1 LYAYATGTDGKDA
14 DEIAATTG
22 IARTTWLIE
31 LPAGGGG
38 TEGAATA
45 ATTTAV
51 TAATAVTTTAVV
63 VVLVLV
69 LVLILLALVALLAVA
84 LLGAPLHPIDGAF
97 GRCLFRAADGQRTPQ
112 RQGRH
117 QSQEPTAGPGRR
129 ERTGQGIEGG
139 RVHGSSC
146 AGVGRYDRRT
156 GQRFSF
162 AVLRRTDCSSGAASR
177 HRVCA

>member
-22 IARTTWLIE
+22 IAGTTWLIE

-51 TAATAVTTTAVV
+51 TAATATTAVVTAATAVTTTA

-84 LLGAPLHPIDGAF
+84 LLSAPLHPIDGAF
-97 GRCLFRAADGQRTPQ
+97 GRCLFRAADGRRTPQ
-112 RQGRH
+112 RQ
-117 QSQEPTAGPGRR
+117 RR
-129 ERTGQGIEGG
+129 
-139 RVHGSSC
+139 
-146 AGVGRYDRRT
+146 
-156 GQRFSF
+156 
-162 AVLRRTDCSSGAASR
+162 
-177 HRVCA
+177 

>member
-22 IARTTWLIE
+22 IAGTTWLIE

-51 TAATAVTTTAVV
+51 TAATATTAVVTAATAVTTTAVV
-63 VVLVLV
+63 GVVLVLV

-112 RQGRH
+112 RQ
-117 QSQEPTAGPGRR
+117 RR
-129 ERTGQGIEGG
+129 
-139 RVHGSSC
+139 
-146 AGVGRYDRRT
+146 
-156 GQRFSF
+156 
-162 AVLRRTDCSSGAASR
+162 
-177 HRVCA
+177 

>member
-22 IARTTWLIE
+22 IAGTTWLIE

-51 TAATAVTTTAVV
+51 TAATATTAVVTAATAVTTTAVV
-63 VVLVLV
+63 VVLV

-112 RQGRH
+112 RQ
-117 QSQEPTAGPGRR
+117 RR
-129 ERTGQGIEGG
+129 
-139 RVHGSSC
+139 
-146 AGVGRYDRRT
+146 
-156 GQRFSF
+156 
-162 AVLRRTDCSSGAASR
+162 
-177 HRVCA
+177 

>member
-22 IARTTWLIE
+22 IAGTTWLIE

-45 ATTTAV
+45 ATTTAVTAATATTAVV

-112 RQGRH
+112 RQ
-117 QSQEPTAGPGRR
+117 RR
-129 ERTGQGIEGG
+129 
-139 RVHGSSC
+139 
-146 AGVGRYDRRT
+146 
-156 GQRFSF
+156 
-162 AVLRRTDCSSGAASR
+162 
-177 HRVCA
+177 

>member
-22 IARTTWLIE
+22 IAGTTWLIE
-31 LPAGGGG
+31 LPAGGG

-45 ATTTAV
+45 TTAVV

-69 LVLILLALVALLAVA
+69 LLALVALLAVA

-112 RQGRH
+112 RQ
-117 QSQEPTAGPGRR
+117 RR
-129 ERTGQGIEGG
+129 
-139 RVHGSSC
+139 
-146 AGVGRYDRRT
+146 
-156 GQRFSF
+156 
-162 AVLRRTDCSSGAASR
+162 
-177 HRVCA
+177 

>member
-22 IARTTWLIE
+22 IAGTTWLIE

-45 ATTTAV
+45 TTTTAVV

-112 RQGRH
+112 RQ
-117 QSQEPTAGPGRR
+117 RR
-129 ERTGQGIEGG
+129 
-139 RVHGSSC
+139 
-146 AGVGRYDRRT
+146 
-156 GQRFSF
+156 
-162 AVLRRTDCSSGAASR
+162 
-177 HRVCA
+177 

>member
-22 IARTTWLIE
+22 IAGTTWLIE

-51 TAATAVTTTAVV
+51 TAATATTAVVTAATAVTTTAVV
-63 VVLVLV
+63 VVLVLVLV

-112 RQGRH
+112 RQ
-117 QSQEPTAGPGRR
+117 RR
-129 ERTGQGIEGG
+129 
-139 RVHGSSC
+139 
-146 AGVGRYDRRT
+146 
-156 GQRFSF
+156 
-162 AVLRRTDCSSGAASR
+162 
-177 HRVCA
+177 

>member
-22 IARTTWLIE
+22 IAGTTWLIE

-51 TAATAVTTTAVV
+51 TAATATTAVVTAATTVTTTAVV

-69 LVLILLALVALLAVA
+69 LLALVALLAVA

-97 GRCLFRAADGQRTPQ
+97 GRCLFRAADGRRTPQ
-112 RQGRH
+112 RQ
-117 QSQEPTAGPGRR
+117 RR
-129 ERTGQGIEGG
+129 
-139 RVHGSSC
+139 
-146 AGVGRYDRRT
+146 
-156 GQRFSF
+156 
-162 AVLRRTDCSSGAASR
+162 
-177 HRVCA
+177 

>member
-22 IARTTWLIE
+22 IAGTTWLIE

-51 TAATAVTTTAVV
+51 TAATATTAVVTAATAVTTTAVVV

-112 RQGRH
+112 RQ
-117 QSQEPTAGPGRR
+117 RR
-129 ERTGQGIEGG
+129 
-139 RVHGSSC
+139 
-146 AGVGRYDRRT
+146 
-156 GQRFSF
+156 
-162 AVLRRTDCSSGAASR
+162 
-177 HRVCA
+177 

>member
-22 IARTTWLIE
+22 IAGTTWLIE

-45 ATTTAV
+45 ATTAVTAATATTAVV

-63 VVLVLV
+63 VVLVLVLV

-112 RQGRH
+112 RQ
-117 QSQEPTAGPGRR
+117 RR
-129 ERTGQGIEGG
+129 
-139 RVHGSSC
+139 
-146 AGVGRYDRRT
+146 
-156 GQRFSF
+156 
-162 AVLRRTDCSSGAASR
+162 
-177 HRVCA
+177 

>member
-22 IARTTWLIE
+22 IAGTTWLIE

-51 TAATAVTTTAVV
+51 IAATATTAVVTAATAVTTTAVV

-69 LVLILLALVALLAVA
+69 LVLVLLALVALLAVA

-112 RQGRH
+112 RQ
-117 QSQEPTAGPGRR
+117 RR
-129 ERTGQGIEGG
+129 
-139 RVHGSSC
+139 
-146 AGVGRYDRRT
+146 
-156 GQRFSF
+156 
-162 AVLRRTDCSSGAASR
+162 
-177 HRVCA
+177 

>member
-22 IARTTWLIE
+22 IAGTTWLIE

-45 ATTTAV
+45 ATTTAVTAATAVV

-97 GRCLFRAADGQRTPQ
+97 GRCLFRAADGRRTPQ
-112 RQGRH
+112 RQ
-117 QSQEPTAGPGRR
+117 RR
-129 ERTGQGIEGG
+129 
-139 RVHGSSC
+139 
-146 AGVGRYDRRT
+146 
-156 GQRFSF
+156 
-162 AVLRRTDCSSGAASR
+162 
-177 HRVCA
+177 